1 MPPKVKNMRTPAYI
15 TGPIPT
21 AEEIAKELG
30 MSEARTNWLIGLANE
45 AYARDM
51 RRSTK
56 ASKQKRA
63 AKTTRLK
70 KK

>member
-1 MPPKVKNMRTPAYI
+1 VRTPAYI

-21 AEEIAKELG
+21 AEEIAKALG
-30 MSEARTNWLIGLANE
+30 MSEARTKWLLRLADE

-51 RRSTK
+51 RRSK
-56 ASKQKRA
+56 KVSNQKRGD
-63 AKTTRLK
+63 KSTRPLK

>member
-1 MPPKVKNMRTPAYI
+1 MRSPAYI

-30 MSEARTNWLIGLANE
+30 MSEARTKWLLRLADE

-51 RRSTK
+51 RRSKK
-56 ASKQKRA
+56 ASKQKSA